1 MWYVTQWMYMYKY
14 YANSVTIESRDTAI
28 GLFAADE
35 GSVRLVTPPPVVEN
49 KGSLSIGTP
58 TG

>member
-1 MWYVTQWMYMYKY
+1 ML
-14 YANSVTIESRDTAI
+14 TIESRDTAM
-28 GLFAADE
+28 GLFAADD
-35 GSVRLVTPPPVVEN
+35 GSVRLVIPPPVVD